1 MLCSFAEKVNGR
13 LKVMLKHLKVAN
25 YALIREL
32 EVMPGDQFNVITGET
47 GTGKSIIVGALGL
60 IIGQRADTSMVN
72 PQARKCMVEGT
83 FHIRDYPLQAFFD
96 KHELDYEE
104 YTLLRREITQSGKS
118 RAFINDTPVTLS
130 VMRELGSQLVDIH
143 SQHQTLRLNSRSFQL
158 SILDSY
164 GRNDDLLN
172 TYQEAYQQYRS
183 LENQYDRLIQEE
195 RKARQ
200 DYDYYLF
207 QVNEIEEADPRV
219 GEKEQLEEEL
229 NMLANAEGIKS
240 QLQQAL
246 QLMYHD
252 EQAIQNQ
259 LGEVKGLLQDIA
271 THSDKLQKLSQRL
284 DSLEIELK
292 DIAEEAS
299 DLEEETS
306 VDNERLETVNE
317 RLQILN
323 QLMVK
328 HGHQTIQDL
337 LAYKDDLKQ
346 QLTSADTLQDQI
358 SETKA
363 ALDQQ
368 AERLHELGD
377 QLSQQRHA
385 VKDQVADQLQQNLAF
400 VGIPE
405 ADVRFELAPF
415 EGEHPFGPS
424 GKDSIQ
430 LKFTANR
437 GSTPQPVDQVASG
450 GELSRLMLCLK
461 TLLADTLFLPTII
474 FDEIDM
480 GISGDIAVKVGQMIR
495 NLARKHQ
502 VVSITHLP
510 QVAAM
515 GDHHFRVYKL
525 TKEEETVSHME
536 ALDQQ
541 ARISEVAG
549 MMAGDQ
555 VTETT
560 FQNAR
565 ELIHNNE

>member
-1 MLCSFAEKVNGR
+1 MLCSFAKKVNGR

-104 YTLLRREITQSGKS
+104 YTLLRREVTQSGKS

-130 VMRELGSQLVDIH
+130 VLRELGSQLVDIH

-207 QVNEIEEADPRV
+207 QVNEIEEADPQV

-252 EQAIQNQ
+252 EHAIQNQ

-306 VDNERLETVNE
+306 VDNE

-415 EGEHPFGPS
+415 EGEYPFGPS